1 MGKNGNTSPGIGPG
15 KDGSCGTVTIGGVE
29 VGLVG
34 KSPYTYNPNDPDG
47 PDIPDITEIPDIPIH
62 YNIVNIDDSST
73 AVMLHDKDIL
83 IGEGDAYVVIPD
95 GATVMLGGVDLTS
108 TNGPC
113 IICEGDATIT
123 LVGDNAVRAGR
134 AACPGILIFDG
145 KTLTIQGDGSLS
157 ATGGDF
163 GAGIGGGSF
172 LSCGNIVIEGGN
184 ITATGG
190 SSAAG
195 IGSGNLASC
204 GNITIGAGIRSL
216 VASGMPSI
224 GGCNNPT
231 ITIASGLVME
241 GSLGGGTVML
251 RPPPTDYELWAVASG
266 ISGAW
271 DATDALGIHNVFR
284 YAFDKPTG
292 VFTNPPLISIS
303 FDASG
308 NPVIRTPPLSTAFK
322 GYDLSVYAT
331 DALGG
336 SGTSYPLDPS
346 GTTVIPQSGSPT
358 RFFRLKAAQQINAP
372 TN

>member
-292 VFTNPPLISIS
+292 AFEDPPLISIS
-303 FDASG
+303 FENG
-308 NPVIRTPPLSTAFK
+308 QPVVHTPPLVNTE
-322 GYDLSVYAT
+322 GYTFSILAT
-331 DALGG
+331 DTLD
-336 SGTSYPLDPS
+336 GTGASATYTLNPS
-346 GTTVIPQSGSPT
+346 GRTPIPASDNPA
-358 RFFRLKAAQQINAP
+358 RFFRLRAVEQ
-372 TN
+372 